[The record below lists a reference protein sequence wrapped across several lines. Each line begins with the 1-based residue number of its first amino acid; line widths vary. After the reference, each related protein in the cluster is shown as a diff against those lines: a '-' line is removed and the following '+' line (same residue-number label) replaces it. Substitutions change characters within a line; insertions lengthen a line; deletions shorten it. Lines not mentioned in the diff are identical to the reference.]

1 MDQDSI
7 TIIGGARIGCINVT
21 FPFAKLTI
29 NKDLLNLKLMFIGN
43 YSFKRSDI
51 ISVER
56 YGLIPFFSWGIRINH
71 TCNNYPQKMIFWTFG
86 KNPVKLIEKIYTMGF
101 IDPDVKNSINNE
113 VKTDGIPVK
122 IIPLAIIIIIW
133 NILLLLDFV
142 YIFDIQKTGPG
153 IFSFLA
159 LICIF
164 IISTSLKCTN
174 SVKKIILKSNRHY
187 SEIQHINN
195 LLILVSG
202 FMMVLYILK
211 YILKF

>member
-1 MDQDSI
+1 MNHDSI

-29 NKDLLNLKLMFIGN
+29 SKDMLNLKVMLLGN
-43 YSFKRSDI
+43 YSFKRGDI

-71 TCNNYPQKMIFWTFG
+71 TRNNYPQKMIFWTFG
-86 KNPVKLIEKIYTMGF
+86 KNPVKLIEKICTMGF
-101 IDPDVKNSINNE
+101 IDSDVKNSVNDKI
-113 VKTDGIPVK
+113 KIDGIPVK
-122 IIPLAIIIIIW
+122 IIPLAIIIIVW

-142 YIFDIQKTGPG
+142 YIFDKQKTGPG

-164 IISTSLKCTN
+164 IIATSLKCTN